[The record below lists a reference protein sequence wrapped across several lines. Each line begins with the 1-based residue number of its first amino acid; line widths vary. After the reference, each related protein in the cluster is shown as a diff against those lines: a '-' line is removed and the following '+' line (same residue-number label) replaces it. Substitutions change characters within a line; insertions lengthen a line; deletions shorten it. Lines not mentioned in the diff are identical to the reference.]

1 MKASILILN
10 PVVRT
15 GCFVD
20 KLRKLDN
27 HKLNLKGPDADA
39 LIVPSRGTHL
49 MLPGSFSSKNVGMLI
64 PKTKDVCSLRLKG

>member
-1 MKASILILN
+1 MNESINAIFDAKR
-10 PVVRT
+10 VFK

-27 HKLNLKGPDADA
+27 YKLNLKGTNADA
-39 LIVPSRGTHL
+39 LIAPSRGTHL

-64 PKTKDVCSLRLKG
+64 PKTKDVSSL